1 MSVESSAERNVLAA
15 VTRQAILD
23 ALSGDGE
30 AAQWLECHSLPPV
43 PFKHPIF
50 EYLAPEYMSGTELQR
65 MMFKHLTD
73 EKKAKRLY
81 HSLRAP
87 ESHRPAPERRLC
99 PNCGAVLVEDA
110 CRFF

>member
-1 MSVESSAERNVLAA
+1 VSVESSAERNLLAA

-30 AAQWLECHSLPPV
+30 AAQWLECHSLPL
-43 PFKHPIF
+43 F
-50 EYLAPEYMSGTELQR
+50 EYLAPEYMSGAELRR
-65 MMFKHLTD
+65 MLFKHLTD

-110 CRFF
+110 CRFC